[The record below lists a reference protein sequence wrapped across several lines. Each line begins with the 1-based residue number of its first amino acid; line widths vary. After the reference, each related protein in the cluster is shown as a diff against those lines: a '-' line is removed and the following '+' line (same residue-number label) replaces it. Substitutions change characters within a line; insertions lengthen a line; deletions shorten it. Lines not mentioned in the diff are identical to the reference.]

1 MLPYIADFL
10 LSLALVFSVVQCVQ
24 KFSKAGAITSF
35 LCLTACFGILIYSFA
50 VSDFSLRIVFEN
62 SHSAKPLLYKISG
75 TWGNHEGSIMML
87 TWMLAL
93 YGAAYA
99 FMKHNA
105 LALSIQGFVCALFIM
120 YTKFASNP
128 FVTFNFTPPN
138 GLGLNP
144 VLQDVGL
151 AMHPP
156 FLYLGYVGF
165 SVVYS
170 ISVAYLWQGKVG
182 KAYAESVRKWCL
194 LTWSL
199 LTIGIGLGSSWAYR
213 ELGWGG
219 FWFWDPVENASLMP
233 WLASTA
239 LLHSL
244 IITEKRKALKK
255 WTILLSIITFALS
268 LVGFFLVRSGILT
281 SVHSFASDPKRGLF
295 MLGILVLIA
304 GLGFLVF
311 ALKSPKLKAEGDF
324 DIISRE
330 GGILFNNMIL
340 MTLAATIFVGT
351 VYPLVLEHSISVGA
365 PYYNYTFVPIAL
377 ILLVVCA
384 IFPQAKWVSED
395 LNKLAKKLL
404 PCFVAAVIAGIL
416 LKSQEVFAIVFLAA
430 SCLLNL
436 RGKKTNE
443 LPMFLAHTGIA
454 ALALGIF
461 FVSMFDE
468 SYEGVMKP
476 GDVQKIAGYEV
487 KFADVQI
494 GSKDNY
500 VYRRGIF
507 YANGIEMK
515 PEMRVYPVEKD
526 TTNEAA
532 IHTHY
537 LNDLYLVIGEAS
549 DNGFAVRIYHKPLM
563 NLIWLALLVTAA
575 GGFTALAKRFKY
587 PSRR

>member
-1 MLPYIADFL
+1 MLPDIADFL
-10 LSLALVFSVVQCVQ
+10 LTLALVLSVIQCI
-24 KFSKAGAITSF
+24 KRFAKAAAITSF
-35 LCLTACFGILIYSFA
+35 LCVTTCFVILIYSFA
-50 VSDFSLRIVFEN
+50 VSDFTLKIVFEN

-93 YGAAYA
+93 FGAAYSL
-99 FMKHNA
+99 MRHNT
-105 LALSIQGFVCALFIM
+105 LALSVQGGVCALFIA

-128 FVTFNFTPPN
+128 FVTFGFAPPN

-151 AMHPP
+151 ALHPP

-165 SVVYS
+165 SLVYS
-170 ISVAYLWQGKVG
+170 ISIAYLWQEKVG
-182 KAYAESVRKWCL
+182 KAYAQAARKWCL
-194 LTWSL
+194 LTWSF

-255 WTILLSIITFALS
+255 WTILLSIITFSLS

-281 SVHSFASDPKRGLF
+281 SVHSFASDPMRGMF
-295 MLGILVLIA
+295 MLGILIIIS
-304 GLGFLVF
+304 GSGFLLF
-311 ALKSPKLKAEGDF
+311 GLKSPKLKAEGDF
-324 DIISRE
+324 SIVSRE

-351 VYPLVLEHSISVGA
+351 IYPLALEHSISVGA

-384 IFPQAKWVSED
+384 IFPQAKWVSD
-395 LNKLAKKLL
+395 NGRKLARKLL
-404 PCFVAAVIAGIL
+404 PPFIAAMIAGAL
-416 LKSQEVFAIVFLAA
+416 LKSHEVFAIVFLAA
-430 SCLLNL
+430 SCLLSL
-436 RGKKTNE
+436 RGKKLNE

-461 FVSMFDE
+461 FVSMFDTT
-468 SYEGVMKP
+468 YEGVMKP
-476 GDVQKIAGYEV
+476 GEVKNIAGYDIE
-487 KFADVQI
+487 FDRI
-494 GSKDNY
+494 ETGSKDNY

-507 YANGIEMK
+507 FANGYELK
-515 PEMRVYPVEKD
+515 PEMRVYPVERD

-537 LNDLYLVIGEAS
+537 LNDLYIVIGEPYEQ
-549 DNGFAVRIYHKPLM
+549 GFAVRIYHKPLM

-575 GGFTALAKRFKY
+575 GGFASLLIRLKRTG
-587 PSRR
+587 